1 MPKLT
6 KAGAVEN
13 FDWTTVEA
21 ESSPDIGALNSG
33 HWLLPVVSYQ
43 SLASQADNPS
53 GLGMWLS
60 TDTDP
65 QALGAWVKDIPTIAI
80 HFPVFTDGRGFS
92 LARILREELGFDGEL
107 CAQGHFLQDQLYY
120 LKRCGFD
127 AFVVPD
133 DSNLESL
140 RASLND
146 FSNAYQAGTDQPK
159 PLFRRRAS

>member
-6 KAGAVEN
+6 KTGAVED
-13 FDWTTVEA
+13 FAWTTVDIDA
-21 ESSPDIGALNSG
+21 RPDLSTLSSGQ
-33 HWLLPVVSYQ
+33 WLLPVADYQ
-43 SLASQADNPS
+43 ALADRVDNTA
-53 GLGMWLS
+53 GLGMWMS

-65 QALGAWVKDIPTIAI
+65 TVLGVWVKTIPTIAI

-92 LARILREELGFDGEL
+92 LARILREELGFEGEL

-127 AFVVPD
+127 GFVVPD

-140 RASLND
+140 RTSLQD
-146 FSNAYQAGTDQPK
+146 FSNAYQAGVDEPK
-159 PLFRRRAS
+159 PLFRRRAG

>member
-6 KAGAVEN
+6 KTGAVESV
-13 FDWTTVEA
+13 DWTTVEA
-21 ESSPDIGALNSG
+21 DSSPDLGNFKQG
-33 HWLLPVVSYQ
+33 QWLLPVSLYQ
-43 SLASQADNPS
+43 SVAAQMDNAS

-65 QALGAWVKDIPTIAI
+65 QTLGTWVKDVPCIAI

-92 LARILREELGFDGEL
+92 LARILKEELGFNGEL

-127 AFVVPD
+127 AFLVPD

-140 RASLND
+140 RTSLKD
-146 FSNAYQAGTDQPK
+146 FSNAYQAGADEPR